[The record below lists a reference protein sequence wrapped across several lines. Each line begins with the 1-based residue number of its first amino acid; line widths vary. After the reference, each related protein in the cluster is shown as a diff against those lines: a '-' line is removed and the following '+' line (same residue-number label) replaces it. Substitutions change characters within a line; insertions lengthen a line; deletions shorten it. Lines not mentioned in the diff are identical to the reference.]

1 MAKGAMDKEAM
12 IKEVMKVTHAQ
23 LLEILLFRMLESK
36 PGEERC
42 ILLELGWSAGSDEQ
56 NLATLT
62 QDLMNLPGNMSAEI
76 LSSATEC
83 TSMKV
88 EKWSKKMER

>member
-1 MAKGAMDKEAM
+1 M
-12 IKEVMKVTHAQ
+12 IQM
-23 LLEILLFRMLESK
+23 FESK
-36 PGEERC
+36 LGEERC
-42 ILLELGWSAGSDEQ
+42 IMTELGWSAGSDEE
-56 NLATLT
+56 NLTTLT

-88 EKWSKKMER
+88 EKWSKNIER